1 MNQRQEVLEERVVV
15 LEERLGTLQEQLEA
29 LPLALT
35 RVIEQTLLPQMLQ
48 HNQSSPFQQQQQ
60 QQTRSPSRGGS
71 PLGHSIDAGSTT
83 GANYLSPTQQTNEQR
98 HTYLHPDDAQS
109 LAARSSWSASNL
121 TSGSGARQLL
131 APIVPRTGSFDA

>member
-29 LPLALT
+29 LPLALS
-35 RVIEQTLLPQMLQ
+35 RVIEQTLIPQLLQ
-48 HNQSSPFQQQQQ
+48 QNQSPQQQQSL
-60 QQTRSPSRGGS
+60 TPNRAGSPAGHSGDGGGS
-71 PLGHSIDAGSTT
+71 NSGT
-83 GANYLSPTQQTNEQR
+83 NYLAPNQASEQR
-98 HTYLHPDDAQS
+98 HTHLHPDDATS

-121 TSGSGARQLL
+121 TSGSSGRQLL